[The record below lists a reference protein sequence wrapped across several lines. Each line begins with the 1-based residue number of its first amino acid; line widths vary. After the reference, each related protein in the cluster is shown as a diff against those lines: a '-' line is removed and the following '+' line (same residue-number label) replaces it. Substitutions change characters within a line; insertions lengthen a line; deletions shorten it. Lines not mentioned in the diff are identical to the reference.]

1 MEGDIESNQGLLA
14 RRSARIVLALLLA
27 VVLSFFALLT
37 LEHSGASPV
46 RPLTNISSN
55 GPGSRSPAI
64 QNDGSTTS
72 SSTTSTTVKS
82 HGDCDDNDRNVVE
95 GTPQDKDPQG
105 ECVISGS

>member
-55 GPGSRSPAI
+55 TPGSRSPAI
-64 QNDGSTTS
+64 QNDSTTS
-72 SSTTSTTVKS
+72 SSTTSTTVKP

-95 GTPQDKDPQG
+95 GTPQDKDPMG